1 MKEAKKNE
9 DEKMQYYYDEKR
21 KKADERERNAMIK
34 RKLERKELKKYLDM
48 QIEEKK
54 KEENFLKALD
64 QEQARI
70 WNVDVQKYSED
81 EKIIDSKI
89 KAMNKKNL
97 DCLIKQMN
105 ENANKK
111 TTKKNNMTDEE
122 YYMNR
127 ELLEKAK
134 ESLSN

>member
-1 MKEAKKNE
+1 
-9 DEKMQYYYDEKR
+9 
-21 KKADERERNAMIK
+21 MIK

-105 ENANKK
+105 ENSNKK
-111 TTKKNNMTDEE
+111 NTKNKNNMTDAEF
-122 YYMNR
+122 YMNR
-127 ELLEKAK
+127 DLLEKAK